1 MHQKKFHNFDASI
14 GIGWGGLGGGSQ
26 TFNNP
31 LIHVSDRFRSRRNN
45 IDGYGGEFN
54 VNSFFSG
61 EKASFFGG
69 IEYIVPNFY
78 GVRLKIEYDSTDYR
92 KEGFPFGRDSDPL
105 GLYPVKQP
113 DSRVNLGIMIPLNN
127 RFQFSL
133 GIIKGNTLS
142 AGFSMNGPF
151 GRKNPFFSKKDPVS
165 RVRNSEIVKKIN
177 TDRGDLFIYRTSLLA
192 MRQNEIS
199 LKKAHIDGDKMTI
212 AYSQSKYSSYMQAN
226 GRITDV
232 LSDILPDHIK
242 KLELINTNAGL
253 GLFSVEMQR
262 ESFKK
267 YQETKS
273 INVVKKYTTIESVN
287 IDDREFDYVPVVPYP
302 SHFWKITPSLRS
314 QIGGPDGFYFGDLR
328 LAFHSELQFSKKC
341 FSLNQCFNWNI

>member
-1 MHQKKFHNFDASI
+1 
-14 GIGWGGLGGGSQ
+14 
-26 TFNNP
+26 
-31 LIHVSDRFRSRRNN
+31 
-45 IDGYGGEFN
+45 
-54 VNSFFSG
+54 
-61 EKASFFGG
+61 
-69 IEYIVPNFY
+69 
-78 GVRLKIEYDSTDYR
+78 
-92 KEGFPFGRDSDPL
+92 
-105 GLYPVKQP
+105 
-113 DSRVNLGIMIPLNN
+113 
-127 RFQFSL
+127 
-133 GIIKGNTLS
+133 
-142 AGFSMNGPF
+142 
-151 GRKNPFFSKKDPVS
+151 
-165 RVRNSEIVKKIN
+165 
-177 TDRGDLFIYRTSLLA
+177 
-192 MRQNEIS
+192 
-199 LKKAHIDGDKMTI
+199 MTI

-328 LAFHSELQFSKKC
+328 LAFHSSLVFKKC